1 MGGRS
6 AIQDV
11 EWQMMKAESE
21 GDLEKANRLLGDLE
35 RSHPGLLATRMH
47 CEALAASILNDV
59 AETRTRA
66 MALVVDELFI
76 DFLALSCRQAVRERG
91 ENDV

>member
-1 MGGRS
+1 M
-6 AIQDV
+6 
-11 EWQMMKAESE
+11 
-21 GDLEKANRLLGDLE
+21 
-35 RSHPGLLATRMH
+35 LAARMH

>member
-1 MGGRS
+1 
-6 AIQDV
+6 
-11 EWQMMKAESE
+11 MMETESE

-35 RSHPGLLATRMH
+35 RNHPGLLAARMH

-66 MALVVDELFI
+66 MALVDELFI

>member
-1 MGGRS
+1 
-6 AIQDV
+6 
-11 EWQMMKAESE
+11 MMEAEGE

-35 RSHPGLLATRMH
+35 RNHPGLLAARMH

>member
-1 MGGRS
+1 
-6 AIQDV
+6 
-11 EWQMMKAESE
+11 MMEAESE
-21 GDLEKANRLLGDLE
+21 SDLEKANRLLGDLE
-35 RSHPGLLATRMH
+35 RSL
-47 CEALAASILNDV
+47 LNDV